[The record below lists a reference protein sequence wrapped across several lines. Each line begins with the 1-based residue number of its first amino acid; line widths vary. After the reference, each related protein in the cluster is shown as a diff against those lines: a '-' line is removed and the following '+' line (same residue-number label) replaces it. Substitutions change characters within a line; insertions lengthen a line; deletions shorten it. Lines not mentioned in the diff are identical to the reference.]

1 MKKLGLKLN
10 IQKTKIMASGPIT
23 SRQIEGNN
31 GNSERLYFGG
41 APKSL
46 QMVTVAMTLK
56 DTCSLEEK
64 LYQPRQ
70 HIKKQRHYFSN
81 EDLSSQSYDFSSTQV
96 WMWELDC
103 EEGWAPKNCCFW
115 TVVLEKTWESLG
127 LQEDPISPA

>member
-1 MKKLGLKLN
+1 
-10 IQKTKIMASGPIT
+10 MASGPIT

-31 GNSERLYFGG
+31 GNSERIYFGG

-96 WMWELDC
+96 WM
-103 EEGWAPKNCCFW
+103 
-115 TVVLEKTWESLG
+115 
-127 LQEDPISPA
+127 